1 MCFCWI
7 FYIDKKMEVTNK
19 ESASYVDLIL
29 TFEGLNAFFDG
40 KEIDLT
46 SLKKNINIK
55 MNHSLVFDRS
65 GDLSLAV
72 NKTYLKN
79 YLIFN

>member
-1 MCFCWI
+1 MIFHYSKDEICIFVG

-46 SLKKNINIK
+46 KN
-55 MNHSLVFDRS
+55 
-65 GDLSLAV
+65 
-72 NKTYLKN
+72 
-79 YLIFN
+79 